1 MTSSEHEIQNGTGIQ
16 EINFWAQM
24 ERSLTFVKDQLAS
37 EEVQMVFSILTQ
49 TNQRIKFMFDAN
61 VDIED

>member
-1 MTSSEHEIQNGTGIQ
+1 MQ